1 MHKLLE
7 KYTAAKAAAQA
18 IYDAAKAEDR
28 DMTDAEQA
36 TFDGHVTEATAAKAA
51 MAKAEKSAKA
61 LADLGDDPEAPE
73 VPEVKSTGITRI
85 KDRESGATAGE
96 VFVKS
101 AQLEALRKQ
110 YPSGIPKDAKVQM
123 SPVNVGGVKALLTD
137 PHLSPA
143 AHVVAPAQ
151 LAVLD
156 LTQAITV
163 VDDSPEVV
171 KVFRAAFTSVAAVV
185 AEGAAKP
192 EATLTWTPETLNLAT
207 IAHHI
212 PVSNQTLS
220 HNSMMRSI
228 IDTFLANGV
237 RAKVEAEVAA
247 MLAAA
252 ASLQTQA
259 FATDLRT
266 TIRKAVTKAINGG
279 STIGAVPTGILV
291 SATDAETIDLESIAN
306 IILQP
311 GQGFAQMASLW
322 RLPLVVSTAIPAGF
336 AYVGDLRQ
344 IHLYA
349 RGGVQISTGWVN
361 TQFTENEQT
370 ILAETEAISTVLVG
384 PAIVKADLTA

>member
-7 KYTAAKAAAQA
+7 KYNAAKAAAQT
-18 IYDAAKAEDR
+18 ILDAAKADGERGFTPDEQ
-28 DMTDAEQA
+28 TAFDA
-36 TFDGHVTEATAAKAA
+36 HVTEAKALKAQMAAVT
-51 MAKAEKSAKA
+51 KSAQD
-61 LADLGDDPEAPE
+61 LAELGDAPDAPEAPA
-73 VPEVKSTGITRI
+73 VKSAPVVTNVKERL
-85 KDRESGATAGE
+85 SPGE
-96 VFVKS
+96 AFVKS
-101 AQLEALRKQ
+101 AQFDALLKQ
-110 YPSGIPKDAKVQM
+110 YPNGIPKDSKVQM
-123 SPVNVGGVKALLTD
+123 GAVNVGGVKALLTD
-137 PHLSPA
+137 PHLSPELR
-143 AHVVAPAQ
+143 VVAPVG
-151 LAVLD
+151 LSILG
-156 LTQAITV
+156 LSQAITV
-163 VDDSPEVV
+163 VDDAPEVV

-212 PVSNQTLS
+212 PVTNQTLS
-220 HNSMMRSI
+220 HNAMMRST

-237 RAKVEAEVAA
+237 RAKVETEVAA

-259 FATDLRT
+259 FSVDLRT
-266 TIRKAVTKAINGG
+266 TIRKAVTKALTGG
-279 STIGAVPTGILV
+279 ASIGASPTGILV
-291 SATDAETIDLESIAN
+291 AATDAETIDLESIAN
-306 IILQP
+306 IVLQP
-311 GQGFAQMASLW
+311 GEGFAQMASLW
-322 RLPLVVSTAIPAGF
+322 RLPLVVSTQVPAGF

-370 ILAETEAISTVLVG
+370 VLAETEAISTVLVG